1 MKMIIQNKHYFTT
14 FLLTSESKC
23 NFRATNPALNC
34 DLLCLKQVADSLN
47 IPPELQQ
54 LGHRAILTLEVGSL
68 QATFRLTWRPSLVWC
83 CKGRLVKVSLM
94 IDTVLVNSRALRPPP
109 RFKHHHIIG
118 RNVVRLA
125 LCT

>member
-1 MKMIIQNKHYFTT
+1 MKNQRNREFRKVIIQNKHYFTT

-68 QATFRLTWRPSLVWC
+68 QMTFRLACQQPSMVWC
-83 CKGRLVKVSLM
+83 CKGRLVKISLAM
-94 IDTVLVNSRALRPPP
+94 MQ
-109 RFKHHHIIG
+109 FW
-118 RNVVRLA
+118 
-125 LCT
+125 

>member
-1 MKMIIQNKHYFTT
+1 MKVIIQNKHYFTT
-14 FLLTSESKC
+14 SLLTSESKC

-68 QATFRLTWRPSLVWC
+68 QMTFRLTWQPSLVWE
-83 CKGRLVKVSLM
+83 
-94 IDTVLVNSRALRPPP
+94 D
-109 RFKHHHIIG
+109 
-118 RNVVRLA
+118 
-125 LCT
+125 